1 MIGFPQESD
10 IANHAIFYRQNAS
23 AMEIRLLQGAAIA
36 SYIEDLARLRI
47 TVFREFPYLYDGSLA
62 YEAEYLATYAN
73 AADSLCV
80 LVLDGKKV
88 VGASTALPLA
98 DETAEFRRPFLAA
111 GRDCARVF
119 YFGES
124 LLLPEYRNRGLGV
137 RFFAEREAHARRLG
151 RFDWC
156 AFCAVE
162 RPLDHPRRPADYQ
175 PLNAFWGRR
184 GFRHH
189 PELRTEYHWQDLD
202 EQAESAKPMSFWLK
216 ELTR

>member
-1 MIGFPQESD
+1 MQ
-10 IANHAIFYRQNAS
+10 
-23 AMEIRLLQGAAIA
+23 IRLLQGAAIA
-36 SYIEDLARLRI
+36 SHIEDLARLRI

-62 YEAEYLATYAN
+62 YEAEYLATYS
-73 AADSLCV
+73 AAPDSLCV
-80 LVLDGKKV
+80 LVLDGTRV

-98 DETAEFRRPFLAA
+98 DETEEFRRPFLAA
-111 GRDCARVF
+111 GWDCTRVF

-124 LLLPEYRNRGLGV
+124 LLLPEYRHRGLGV

-162 RPLDHPRRPADYQ
+162 RPVDHPRRPAGYR
-175 PLNAFWGRR
+175 PLNEFWARR

-189 PELRTEYHWQDLD
+189 PELRTEYRWQDLD
-202 EQAESAKPMSFWLK
+202 ESAESAKPMSFWLK
-216 ELTR
+216 ELAR